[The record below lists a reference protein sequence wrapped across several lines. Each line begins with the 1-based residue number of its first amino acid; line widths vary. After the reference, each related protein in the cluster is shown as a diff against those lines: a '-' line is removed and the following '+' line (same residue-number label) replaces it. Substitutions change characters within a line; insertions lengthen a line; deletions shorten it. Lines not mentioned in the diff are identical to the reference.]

1 MLSKH
6 TLWLGQLN
14 KAVDAKEL
22 NEDKSPL
29 KVTKE
34 LYEFIVWKYK
44 SNVFRGIKLLVK

>member
-6 TLWLGQLN
+6 TLWLEQLN
-14 KAVDAKEL
+14 KAIDSKEL

-34 LYEFIVWKYK
+34 LYEFILWKYK
-44 SNVFRGIKLLVK
+44 ATTFRGIKLLVK